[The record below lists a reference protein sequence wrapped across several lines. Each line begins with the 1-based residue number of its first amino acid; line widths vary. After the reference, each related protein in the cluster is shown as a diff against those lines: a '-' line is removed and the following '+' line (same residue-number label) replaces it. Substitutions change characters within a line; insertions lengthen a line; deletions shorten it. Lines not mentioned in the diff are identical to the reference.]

1 MSTIIRTR
9 SPFFIRTQEETDADL
24 NYFEATILIYQ
35 GDVTPA
41 TVCGNFTKTITLSK
55 KVLEN
60 ETSVTFEISEI
71 INQYLKQT
79 YNQTYPSTLQSIW
92 ARVTTRGYKADATAL
107 GGPNATTYLAQ
118 EGFNTFREGVNFTNQ
133 PDAMI
138 TTNHIQIKK
147 GDTIRIPINA
157 ETVNSVSFKAGS
169 SNISVITP
177 TDNGDS
183 NQKIQYASATN
194 NTIDSVVVRDTANA
208 TRTITIE
215 QIEECKYSPIK
226 CVFLNRW
233 GAFQDVYFFK
243 KTTSSLESKN
253 ETFNKSIFAANTITS
268 SLVGGVC
275 TPSSTYNSYSVT
287 DHPTKTFNANAKE
300 SLILNTGF
308 IKESMNSTFQE
319 LLVSE
324 YVWLVIGVSSLTESN
339 IHPVVLKESNLQTK
353 TSLNDR
359 LINYTM
365 NFEMSFDYINNI
377 R

>member
-35 GDVTPA
+35 GDVTP
-41 TVCGNFTKTITLSK
+41 TIVCGNFRKTITLSK

-79 YNQTYPSTLQSIW
+79 YNQAALQSIW

-107 GGPNATTYLAQ
+107 GNPNATTYLAQ
-118 EGFNTFREGVNFTNQ
+118 EGFNTFREGVNFTNH

-147 GDTIRIPINA
+147 GDAIRIPINA
-157 ETVNSVSFKAGS
+157 ETVSSVTFKAGS

-183 NQKIQYASATN
+183 NQKIQYVSATN
-194 NTIDSVVVRDTANA
+194 NTIDSVVVRNTANA
-208 TRTITIE
+208 TRQITIE

-243 KTTSSLESKN
+243 KTTSSLESRN

-287 DHPTKTFNANAKE
+287 DHPRKTFNANAKE

-324 YVWLVIGVSSLTESN
+324 YVWLVIGVLSLTESN
-339 IHPVVLKESNLQTK
+339 IHPVVLKDSNLQTK

>member
-35 GDVTPA
+35 GDVTP
-41 TVCGNFTKTITLSK
+41 TIVCGNFRKTITLSK

-79 YNQTYPSTLQSIW
+79 YNQAVLQSIW

-107 GGPNATTYLAQ
+107 GNSNITTYLAQ

-138 TTNHIQIKK
+138 TSNHIQIKK

-157 ETVNSVSFKAGS
+157 EAVSSVTFKAGS

-183 NQKIQYASATN
+183 NQKIQYVSATN
-194 NTIDSVVVRDTANA
+194 NTIDSVVVRNTSNA
-208 TRTITIE
+208 TRQITIE
-215 QIEECKYSPIK
+215 QIEECKYSPIR

-243 KTTSSLESKN
+243 KTTLSLESKN
-253 ETFNKSIFAANTITS
+253 ETFNKSIFAANTIVPT
-268 SLVGGVC
+268 LINGVC
-275 TPSSTYNSYSVT
+275 TPRNSYNTYSVT

-308 IKESMNSTFQE
+308 VKESMNSTFQE

-324 YVWLVIGVSSLTESN
+324 YVWLVIGVLSLTESN
-339 IHPVVLKESNLQTK
+339 VHPVVLKDSNLQTK

>member
-35 GDVTPA
+35 GDETPA
-41 TVCGNFTKTITLSK
+41 IVCGNFIKTIRLRK

-79 YNQTYPSTLQSIW
+79 FNQTYPSTLQSIW

-107 GGPNATTYLAQ
+107 GTQLQNTYLAQ

-147 GDTIRIPINA
+147 GDAIRIPINA
-157 ETVNSVSFKAGS
+157 ETVSSVTFKAGS

-194 NTIDSVVVRDTANA
+194 NTIDSVVVRNTANA
-208 TRTITIE
+208 TRQITIE

-243 KTTSSLESKN
+243 KTTSSLESRN
-253 ETFNKSIFAANTITS
+253 ETFNKSIFAANTILPT
-268 SLVGGVC
+268 LINGVC
-275 TPSSTYNSYSVT
+275 TPRNSYNTYSVT

-324 YVWLVIGVSSLTESN
+324 YVWLVIGVTSLTESN
-339 IHPVVLKESNLQTK
+339 IHPVVLKDSNLQTK

>member
-35 GDVTPA
+35 GDVTP
-41 TVCGNFTKTITLSK
+41 TIVCGNFTKSITLSK

-79 YNQTYPSTLQSIW
+79 FNQIYPSTLQSIW

-107 GGPNATTYLAQ
+107 GNPNATTYLAQ
-118 EGFNTFREGVNFTNQ
+118 EGFNTFREGVNFTNE

-138 TTNHIQIKK
+138 TSNHIQIKK

-157 ETVNSVSFKAGS
+157 EKVSSVTFKAGAS
-169 SNISVITP
+169 TVSTVSV
-177 TDNGDS
+177 TDSGDS
-183 NQKIQYASATN
+183 NQKIQYVSATN
-194 NTIDSVVVRDTANA
+194 NTIDSVVVTSSG

-243 KTTSSLESKN
+243 KTTSSLESRN
-253 ETFNKSIFAANTITS
+253 ETFNKSIFAANTVTAR
-268 SLVGGVC
+268 VFNGVC
-275 TPSSTYNSYSVT
+275 TPESTYNTYSVT

-308 IKESMNSTFQE
+308 VKESMNSTFQE

-339 IHPVVLKESNLQTK
+339 IHPVVLKDSNLQTK

>member
-35 GDVTPA
+35 GDVTP
-41 TVCGNFTKTITLSK
+41 TIVCGNFTKTITLSK

-107 GGPNATTYLAQ
+107 GTQSQNTYLAQ
-118 EGFNTFREGVNFTNQ
+118 EGFNTFREGVNFTNE

-138 TTNHIQIKK
+138 TSNHIQIKK
-147 GDTIRIPINA
+147 GDTIRIPVNA
-157 ETVNSVSFKAGS
+157 EKVSSVTFKAGAS
-169 SNISVITP
+169 TVSTVSV
-177 TDNGDS
+177 TDSGDS

-194 NTIDSVVVRDTANA
+194 NTIDSAVITSSG
-208 TRTITIE
+208 TRTITID

-253 ETFNKSIFAANTITS
+253 ETFNKSIFAANTVTS
-268 SLVGGVC
+268 RVLDGVC
-275 TPSSTYNSYSVT
+275 TPESTYNTYSVT

-308 IKESMNSTFQE
+308 VKESMNSTFQE